1 MAHHLQSLSCLF
13 CKSRKDD
20 EEDVFGIE
28 EAISRGI
35 AAAAAPPTA
44 AAPTSK
50 QYRTKEESYPSS
62 SCHVPKSQRSS
73 SSSNLNTPVR
83 VIPHTIRFSHEKKQR
98 HHHQA
103 EKALLHKEEEAPRM
117 TTMIAGDVPVHA
129 KDNGPAHCSVQPL
142 NDDDATSSP
151 LTFYQAM
158 QAADTSAAPR
168 RRSKRFHNIHPAHA
182 KIKAKLD
189 IFEGRH
195 SSSIERT
202 ESTDLTESETMD
214 SSEDNNNTM
223 LLSPVVVPG
232 QSFRRRRSS
241 LLAPGQERQVIDCEN
256 DPYAAAYKVWYNKGM
271 LYFRP
276 KGLPER
282 FVE

>member
-1 MAHHLQSLSCLF
+1 MAHHLQSLSCIF
-13 CKSRKDD
+13 CKSRKDKEE

-28 EAISRGI
+28 EAIWRGI

-44 AAPTSK
+44 AAPASK
-50 QYRTKEESYPSS
+50 QYYPKEDSYPSS

-73 SSSNLNTPVR
+73 SSSSNRNTPVR
-83 VIPHTIRFSHEKKQR
+83 VIPHTIRLSCEKKQR
-98 HHHQA
+98 REHHHHQLHQQQA
-103 EKALLHKEEEAPRM
+103 EKNLLHKADEAPQM
-117 TTMIAGDVPVHA
+117 PAKIAVEEPVQQ
-129 KDNGPAHCSVQPL
+129 AHCSGQATHK
-142 NDDDATSSP
+142 NDDAAS
-151 LTFYQAM
+151 LTLYQAM
-158 QAADTSAAPR
+158 QAADTRAAPR

-195 SSSIERT
+195 SGSIE
-202 ESTDLTESETMD
+202 SADLTESETMD
-214 SSEDNNNTM
+214 SSEDATM

-282 FVE
+282 LVE